1 MTRDSYSYS
10 MSNQKKIKATAFRI
24 AFLMPHQ
31 KVDPDLLTEV
41 KELVAEG
48 QVNKDSPEYLAG
60 AHDALEML
68 INFLAQK
75 GPPTC

>member
-1 MTRDSYSYS
+1 MTRDNYSYS
-10 MSNQKKIKATAFRI
+10 MINSKKIKSTAFRI

-31 KVDPDLLTEV
+31 KVNPDLLVEV
-41 KELVAEG
+41 QELVAEG
-48 QVNKDSPEYLAG
+48 PINKDSQEYLAG